1 MRDVQPGRVHGA
13 GQQDGRGM
21 TTADAAEREAEY
33 EERAAILEYDA
44 GMNRIMAEMLA
55 RRHVRKVFPEVK
67 EEVQP

>member
-1 MRDVQPGRVHGA
+1 
-13 GQQDGRGM
+13 M

-33 EERAAILEYDA
+33 EERAAILEYMA